1 MRNIR
6 DKQKTAA
13 QYLAQRS
20 FAMRTL
26 TVPALHGT
34 ETGGALGLSGRVDL
48 ALAQVLHRPREQA
61 DFYYSGSGQ
70 KLQDPTGKRQKS
82 HTKPKIDLNFTKKWL
97 TAFSHR
103 VILLTILRDEAWQS
117 LFKAIYSGPPI
128 GAKAIRTAGSTADRR
143 RKLPLLIELEA
154 QIL

>member
-1 MRNIR
+1 
-6 DKQKTAA
+6 
-13 QYLAQRS
+13 
-20 FAMRTL
+20 MRTL

-34 ETGGALGLSGRVDL
+34 ETGGALGLSGRVDF

-61 DFYYSGSGQ
+61 DFIIAVPDSGSGQ

-82 HTKPKIDLNFTKKWL
+82 HTKPKIDLNFMKKWL

-117 LFKAIYSGPPI
+117 LFKAIYSGPPKR
-128 GAKAIRTAGSTADRR
+128 G
-143 RKLPLLIELEA
+143 
-154 QIL
+154 